1 MTPRNHQESS
11 KRAGNFAPII
21 AGLKLVFST
30 RPAYGH
36 VYPMMPLA
44 LAARAAG
51 HDVAF
56 ATTGAFL
63 SKLEALGFSVH
74 NVGVTI
80 EQAQAMV
87 LATRQH
93 GEMPRTDDGRPD
105 LEMGA
110 RLFVDVIARSTAA
123 ELAPLLQRLRPDLVV
138 YEQYDFGAAVAAHAA
153 GIPAVC
159 HALSPRF
166 PDELLEAVASRLQPL
181 WDDHGTTPS
190 SFDVFTGDAYLD
202 IVPAVLQQPSF
213 LAHPARMPI
222 RPVPYA
228 EPGAS
233 VPRWIG
239 STKRPLVYLTLGTI
253 VATDDVLRPAIEGLG
268 TLDVDVL
275 LALGSAAGTDL
286 GPLPA
291 NVHVEAFV
299 DQSAVLRHANLVVHH
314 GGSGTLLAALISA
327 TPQLLLPKGADQF
340 INADL
345 MAAAGLASVLEP
357 SAATAESVAAA
368 ASRAM
373 VEDRPAV
380 DAARREIAGHP
391 TPAEVLS
398 EVLSR
403 FG

>member
-1 MTPRNHQESS
+1 
-11 KRAGNFAPII
+11 
-21 AGLKLVFST
+21 
-30 RPAYGH
+30 
-36 VYPMMPLA
+36 MMPLA

-63 SKLEALGFSVH
+63 PKLEALDFAVH
-74 NVGVTI
+74 NVGLTI
-80 EQAQAMV
+80 DHAQSMV
-87 LATRQH
+87 LSAAQH
-93 GEMPRTDDGRPD
+93 GEVPRADDGRPD

-110 RLFVDVIARSTAA
+110 RMFVDVIARSTAA
-123 ELAPLLQRLRPDLVV
+123 ELAPLLQWLRPDLVV

-166 PDELLEAVASRLQPL
+166 PDELFAAVGSRLEQV
-181 WDDHGTTPS
+181 WSDHGTTPS

-202 IVPAVLQQPSF
+202 IFPAMLQEPSF
-213 LAHPARMPI
+213 LTHPSRMPI

-228 EPGAS
+228 EPDAT
-233 VPRWIG
+233 VPRWL
-239 STKRPLVYLTLGTI
+239 STTTRPLVYLTLGTI
-253 VATDDVLRPAIEGLG
+253 VATDDVLRPAIAGLG

-275 LALGSAAGTDL
+275 LALGSAGGTDL

-299 DQSAVLRHANLVVHH
+299 DQSAVLGHADLVVHH
-314 GGSGTLLAALISA
+314 GGSGTLLGALISA

-345 MAAAGLASVLEP
+345 MTAAGLASVLEP

-368 ASRAM
+368 ATRAM
-373 VEDRPAV
+373 VEQRPAV
-380 DAARREIAGHP
+380 DAARGQIAAHP
-391 TPAEVLS
+391 APAEVLS
-398 EVLSR
+398 ELLSR